1 VANVAAEPGAGAE
14 GRPALTRHLIKLIWN
29 RKRQNF
35 LLTVE
40 MFFSFMTLFGVVLMA
55 AHYLNNSRQPLGY
68 EIDRV
73 WSLSVDR
80 KEPDQ
85 DPAVKARHRQ
95 TYEQVLIAL
104 RELPQVEAVGA
115 AFTGPYANANWNS
128 GSKLAGG
135 RRIDYGVNNVTDS
148 YAELMKIPI
157 VEGRW
162 FSRED
167 DAATHTPVVINR
179 RMAREIFGD
188 ETAAGKVIQ
197 EEHDKDRPRD
207 PTEKPDIK
215 RVIGVVEDFRQNGE
229 LSSPGNYLFF
239 RMRFDPPDPKAAIP
253 ERIYV
258 RLAPGT
264 AAAFEETLVK
274 RAMAAAGTWSFEVE
288 PLDAMRVDKLRQ
300 YSIPLMVVG
309 TIAGFLLLMVGLGLT
324 GVVWQSVTQRIR
336 EFGLRRAKGATI
348 RSVRAQVLTEMMIM
362 TSLAL
367 IVGIVLLAQAPLLP
381 LPSEMSVIPT
391 PVYVG
396 SIIISALAI
405 YLLTLLCGWQPSR
418 LATRIQPAEAL
429 HYE

>member
-1 VANVAAEPGAGAE
+1 M
-14 GRPALTRHLIKLIWN
+14 TRHLIRLIWN

-40 MFFSFMTLFGVVLMA
+40 ILFSFLTLFGVVLLA
-55 AHYLNNSRQPLGY
+55 AHYVNNSRQPLGY
-68 EIDRV
+68 QIDRV
-73 WSLSVDR
+73 WSVSVER
-80 KEPDQ
+80 KESDR

-95 TYEQVLIAL
+95 TYEQVLMAV
-104 RELPQVEAVGA
+104 RDLPQVEAVAA
-115 AFTGPYANANWNS
+115 AFTGPYANSSWGS
-128 GSKLAGG
+128 GVRLGGG
-135 RRIDYGVNNVTDS
+135 RHIDFGVNNVTDG
-148 YAELMKIPI
+148 YAELLNIPV

-167 DAATHTPVVINR
+167 DAATWTPVVLNR
-179 RMAREIFGD
+179 RLAHAVFGD
-188 ETAAGKVIQ
+188 GPAVGQIIP
-197 EEHDKDRPRD
+197 EERD
-207 PTEKPDIK
+207 PNDPPPDPTDKPK
-215 RVIGVVEDFRQNGE
+215 RVIGVVEDFRQDGE
-229 LSSPGNYLFF
+229 LSSLENYLFY
-239 RMRFDPPDPKAAIP
+239 RMRLDSPDPQASLP

-264 AAAFEETLVK
+264 APAFEETLVK

-288 PLDAMRVDKLRQ
+288 PLDTMRTDKLRE
-300 YSIPLMVVG
+300 YTIPLMVVG

-367 IVGIVLLAQAPLLP
+367 IVGIALLAQVPLLP
-381 LPSEMSVIPT
+381 LPSEMRVIPAT
-391 PVYVG
+391 VFVG

>member
-1 VANVAAEPGAGAE
+1 V
-14 GRPALTRHLIKLIWN
+14 TRHLIKLIWN

-40 MFFSFMTLFGVVLMA
+40 MFFSFLTLFGVVLMA
-55 AHYLNNSRQPLGY
+55 THSFNNSRQPLGY

-80 KEPDQ
+80 KESDQ
-85 DPAVKARHRQ
+85 DPAVKVRHRQ
-95 TYEQVLIAL
+95 IYEQVLMAL
-104 RELPQVEAVGA
+104 RELPQVEAVA
-115 AFTGPYANANWNS
+115 AGFTGPYANANWNS
-128 GSKLAGG
+128 GSRLAGG
-135 RRIDYGVNNVTDS
+135 RQIDYGINNVTDS
-148 YAELMKIPI
+148 YAELMKIAI

-167 DAATHTPVVINR
+167 DASTYTPVVINR
-179 RMAREIFGD
+179 RMARDIFGG
-188 ETAAGKVIQ
+188 ESAVGKVIQ
-197 EEHDKDRPRD
+197 EEPDQDGPRD
-207 PTEKPDIK
+207 PTVRRDIK

-229 LSSPGNYLFF
+229 LSSPGSYLFY
-239 RMRFDPPDPKAAIP
+239 RMRLDSPDPQAAIP
-253 ERIYV
+253 ERLYV

-288 PLDAMRVDKLRQ
+288 PLDAMRADKLRE
-300 YSIPLMVVG
+300 YTVPLAVVG

-348 RSVRAQVLTEMMIM
+348 RSVRAQVLTEMLIM

-367 IVGIVLLAQAPLLP
+367 IAGIALLAQLPLLP
-381 LPSEMSVIPT
+381 LPSEMRVIPA
-391 PVYVG
+391 PVFVG
-396 SIIISALAI
+396 SIILSALAI

>member
-1 VANVAAEPGAGAE
+1 M
-14 GRPALTRHLIKLIWN
+14 TRHLIRLIWN

-40 MFFSFMTLFGVVLMA
+40 MFFSFLTLFGVVLIA
-55 AHYLNNSRQPLGY
+55 AQYINNSRQPLGF

-73 WSLSVDR
+73 WSVSVDR
-80 KEPDQ
+80 KESDQ

-95 TYEQVLIAL
+95 TYEQVLMAL
-104 RELPQVEAVGA
+104 RDLPQVEAVGA
-115 AFTGPYANANWNS
+115 AFTGPYANSNWGS
-128 GSKLAGG
+128 GSRLAGG
-135 RRIDYGVNNVTDS
+135 RDIDYGVNNATDS
-148 YAELMKIPI
+148 YAELLKIPI

-167 DAATHTPVVINR
+167 DAATWTPVVVNR
-179 RMAREIFGD
+179 RLAHEIFGD
-188 ETAAGKVIQ
+188 ETAVGKVI
-197 EEHDKDRPRD
+197 EEERGAEETSPGPK
-207 PTEKPDIK
+207 EKPTVK
-215 RVIGVVEDFRQNGE
+215 RVIGVVEDFRQDGE
-229 LSSPGNYLFF
+229 LSSPGNYLFY
-239 RMRFDPPDPKAAIP
+239 RMRFDPPDPKASLP
-253 ERIYV
+253 ERIFV

-264 AAAFEETLVK
+264 PAAFEETLVRK
-274 RAMAAAGTWSFEVE
+274 AMAAAGAWSFEVE
-288 PLDAMRVDKLRQ
+288 PLDAMRVDKLRT
-300 YSIPLMVVG
+300 YTIPLMVVG

-367 IVGIVLLAQAPLLP
+367 IVGVALIAQLPLLP
-381 LPSEMSVIPT
+381 LPSEMRVIPA
-391 PVYVG
+391 PVFVG
-396 SIIISALAI
+396 SIIVSALAI
-405 YLLTLLCGWQPSR
+405 YVLTLLCGWQPSR

>member
-1 VANVAAEPGAGAE
+1 M
-14 GRPALTRHLIKLIWN
+14 TRHLIRLIWN

-40 MFFSFMTLFGVVLMA
+40 MFFSFLTLFGVVLIA
-55 AHYLNNSRQPLGY
+55 AQYINNSRQPLGY

-73 WSLSVDR
+73 WSVSVDR
-80 KEPDQ
+80 KESDQ

-95 TYEQVLIAL
+95 TYEQVLMAL
-104 RELPQVEAVGA
+104 RDLPQVEAVGA
-115 AFTGPYANANWNS
+115 AFTGPYANSNWGS
-128 GSKLAGG
+128 GSRLAGG
-135 RRIDYGVNNVTDS
+135 RQVDYGVNNATDS
-148 YAELMKIPI
+148 YAELLKIPI

-167 DAATHTPVVINR
+167 DAATWTPVVVNR
-179 RMAREIFGD
+179 RLAREIFGD
-188 ETAAGKVIQ
+188 ETAVGKVIQ
-197 EEHDKDRPRD
+197 EERGPDEPAPDPNDK
-207 PTEKPDIK
+207 PTIK
-215 RVIGVVEDFRQNGE
+215 RVIGVVEDFRQDGE
-229 LSSPGNYLFF
+229 LSSPGNYLFY
-239 RMRFDPPDPKAAIP
+239 RMRFDPPDPKASLP
-253 ERIYV
+253 ERIFV

-264 AAAFEETLVK
+264 PAAFEETLVRK
-274 RAMAAAGTWSFEVE
+274 AMAAAGAWSFEVE
-288 PLDAMRVDKLRQ
+288 PLDAMRVDKLRE
-300 YSIPLMVVG
+300 YTIPLMVVG

-367 IVGIVLLAQAPLLP
+367 IVGVALIAQLPLLP
-381 LPSEMSVIPT
+381 LPSEMRVIPA
-391 PVYVG
+391 PVFIG
-396 SIIISALAI
+396 SIVVSAIAI
-405 YLLTLLCGWQPSR
+405 YGLTLLCGWQPSR

>member
-1 VANVAAEPGAGAE
+1 M
-14 GRPALTRHLIKLIWN
+14 TRHLIRLIWN

-40 MFFSFMTLFGVVLMA
+40 MFFSFLTLFGVVLVA
-55 AHYLNNSRQPLGY
+55 AHYINNSRQPLGFA
-68 EIDRV
+68 IDGV
-73 WSLSVDR
+73 WSITVSR
-80 KEPDQ
+80 KESDQ

-95 TYEQVLIAL
+95 TYEQVLMAL
-104 RELPQVEAVGA
+104 RDLPQVEAVAA
-115 AFTGPYANANWNS
+115 AFTGPYANANWGS
-128 GSKLAGG
+128 GSRLAGG
-135 RRIDYGVNNVTDS
+135 RNIDYGVNNVTDS

-167 DAATHTPVVINR
+167 DAATWTPVVVNR

-188 ETAAGKVIQ
+188 ETAVGKVIQ
-197 EEHDKDRPRD
+197 EERGADQPPPD
-207 PTEKPDIK
+207 PSEKVSVK
-215 RVIGVVEDFRQNGE
+215 RVIGVIEEFRQNGE
-229 LSSPGNYLFF
+229 LSSPENYLFY
-239 RMRFDPPDPKAAIP
+239 RMRFDPPDPQASLP
-253 ERIYV
+253 ERIFV

-264 AAAFEETLVK
+264 PAAFEETLVR
-274 RAMAAAGTWSFEVE
+274 RAMAVAGAWSFEVE
-288 PLDAMRVDKLRQ
+288 PLDTMRVDKLRE
-300 YSIPLMVVG
+300 YTIPLMVVG

-367 IVGIVLLAQAPLLP
+367 IVGVALIAQLPLLP
-381 LPSEMSVIPT
+381 LPSEMRVIPA
-391 PVYVG
+391 PVFVG
-396 SIIISALAI
+396 SIIVSALAI
-405 YLLTLLCGWQPSR
+405 YVLTLLCGWQPSR